1 MMTYTETGLALMAAA
16 IEAGTQIQF
25 KRVELIADPE
35 RSAGELVHETDIASV
50 KKKDSTTIIVKA
62 VTDNYNF
69 TGDYYF
75 NKINVYVCGADD
87 QEILFCFQKSTTC
100 PFYIPQ
106 YDGRPVQNEIS
117 IYITVAS
124 TDAVSIV
131 NDGVYVLQ
139 TDFEERMLQKID
151 VAAIVQNATT
161 AATDKVASAAVTKE
175 LQDQITTQNMNMKW
189 KLHKSS
195 VQAKA
200 LTDLPINFNEL
211 HIIVY
216 LSSIAQVTYDFDLI
230 KEELVSGSRSYT
242 LGYGWIDGANQNA
255 CQLTIDKTQTRVSI
269 LRNAGVDYV
278 DSALMDIY
286 YR

>member
-1 MMTYTETGLALMAAA
+1 
-16 IEAGTQIQF
+16 
-25 KRVELIADPE
+25 
-35 RSAGELVHETDIASV
+35 
-50 KKKDSTTIIVKA
+50 
-62 VTDNYNF
+62 
-69 TGDYYF
+69 
-75 NKINVYVCGADD
+75 
-87 QEILFCFQKSTTC
+87 
-100 PFYIPQ
+100 
-106 YDGRPVQNEIS
+106 
-117 IYITVAS
+117 
-124 TDAVSIV
+124 
-131 NDGVYVLQ
+131 
-139 TDFEERMLQKID
+139 
-151 VAAIVQNATT
+151 
-161 AATDKVASAAVTKE
+161 
-175 LQDQITTQNMNMKW
+175 MNMKW

>member
-75 NKINVYVCGADD
+75 NKVNVYACGADD
-87 QEILFCFQKSTTC
+87 EEILFCFQKSTTC
-100 PFYIPQ
+100 PIYIPQ

-124 TDAVSIV
+124 TDAISIA

-175 LQDQITTQNMNMKW
+175 LQDQITTQNM
-189 KLHKSS
+189 KLLPKGNFAEAWTTCSRILGSS
-195 VQAKA
+195 TVTEIPMRNGDSV
-200 LTDLPINFNEL
+200 LTISSASIFTESGWHDVNASGIYPRINCW
-211 HIIVY
+211 
-216 LSSIAQVTYDFDLI
+216 
-230 KEELVSGSRSYT
+230 LVSLNTENITDIEIG
-242 LGYGWIDGANQNA
+242 
-255 CQLTIDKTQTRVSI
+255 KTYLLKLSGNI
-269 LRNAGVDYV
+269 
-278 DSALMDIY
+278 S
-286 YR
+286 